1 MIDLHKVD
9 KILKI
14 TTTVLMAL
22 LLLMAIVFWEFL
34 RNAEPYQ
41 RSNAAMPLYS
51 VGDPAL
57 SIGLAS
63 GEQTV
68 RLGPLFWGLI
78 DGAPAFSSV
87 PEAKQ
92 WLSQRPQLNWQ
103 VYELA
108 GDYGLDSDDGKILRT
123 LVIYDKVP

>member
-9 KILKI
+9 KVLKI

-22 LLLMAIVFWEFL
+22 LFLMAFVFWEFL

-41 RSNAAMPLYS
+41 RQNAAMPLYT
-51 VGDPAL
+51 VGDSTL

-63 GEQTV
+63 GQQTV

-87 PEAKQ
+87 LEARA
-92 WLSQRPQLNWQ
+92 WLARNPQLNWR

-108 GDYGLDSDDGKILRT
+108 GDYGLDSEDDKILRT
-123 LVIYDKVP
+123 LVIYEEVR